1 MRCILTLKV
10 NKMIKLTDLIH
21 EGGNAFD
28 GVVGIEQYEVGP
40 TVKSI
45 FTRVL
50 KKLGLVELGEDAF
63 LMGSAGKKPEGEL
76 SGDLDIGVSI
86 DQIAAENGIQL
97 SETIDWVAQ
106 TLEEMGYITE
116 VAKGFSQVSFP
127 FPIVGRRPK
136 EYVQVDLLFTSNINW
151 SRFIHTS
158 PNLAAGESKYKNAY
172 RNLLLAT
179 CVGAYKSVVIKKND
193 EGIPLEVERYTL
205 NLNSGVYRIRKSW
218 VGKKVPI
225 LKRPQTIKGS
235 EKLVLSTPEELV
247 DMVFGKRYS
256 VEDVATFEDLYDLV
270 FNKQTKVAKHR
281 EQILNTFI
289 GALENSKLPIPELVE
304 R

>member
-1 MRCILTLKV
+1 
-10 NKMIKLTDLIH
+10 MIKLTDLIR
-21 EGGNAFD
+21 EGGNAFE
-28 GVVGIEQYEVGP
+28 GTVGIEQYEVTS

-50 KKLGLVELGEDAF
+50 KKLGLVSLGEDAF

-76 SGDLDIGVSI
+76 SGDLDIGVST
-86 DQIAAENGIQL
+86 DQIAAENGL
-97 SETIDWVAQ
+97 HLTETIDWVAE
-106 TLEEMGYITE
+106 TLEEMGYPTA

-127 FPIVGRRPK
+127 YPIVGRRPK

-151 SRFIHTS
+151 SKFIHKS
-158 PNLAAGESKYKNAY
+158 PDLSIGESKYKNAY

-179 CVGAYKSVVIKKND
+179 CVSAFHYVVLKKTD
-193 EGIPLEVERYTL
+193 DDIPLEVERYTL
-205 NLNSGVYRIRKSW
+205 RLNAGVYKIRKSW

-247 DMVFGKRYS
+247 DLIFGEEYS
-256 VEDVATFEDLYDLV
+256 VDDISTFEKIYNLV
-270 FNKQTKVAKHR
+270 MSKPSNISQHR
-281 EQILNTFI
+281 ERILENFLH
-289 GALENSKLPIPELVE
+289 ALESSKLPVPEIVGH
-304 R
+304 